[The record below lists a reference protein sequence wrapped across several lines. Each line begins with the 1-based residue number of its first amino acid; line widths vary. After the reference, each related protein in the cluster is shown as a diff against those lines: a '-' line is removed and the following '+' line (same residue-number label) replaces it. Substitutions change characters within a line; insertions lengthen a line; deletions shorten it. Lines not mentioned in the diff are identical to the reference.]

1 MQKRLRFKEDGTFR
15 ILQLTD
21 IHYTEDDERDH
32 RTVALMR
39 DLIRR
44 ERPDFIMTT
53 GDTVYGEKNLEY
65 LPLALEPLTES
76 GIPWSFVFGNHDVE
90 FAGNREELFAAVQKL
105 PGCMA
110 WHDEASRD
118 GLGNHTIGI
127 EDGEGRVK
135 WLIFGIDSGDYNPIE
150 QVGGYGFVTTN
161 QIRWYQEQVRRQ
173 EQQGEDFGILAFQ
186 HMALPEHAEV
196 FRYEVC
202 YGIKREGSCAPRIN
216 TGFFAAMLQA
226 GHSPSLFVGHDHV
239 NDYYGTMY
247 GVTLG
252 YGRATGFGTYGAQ
265 DFARGGR
272 MFVLNQNDTASYTT
286 YTSLEGGI
294 VVDDPWRFEPLERR
308 ADG

>member
-1 MQKRLRFKEDGTFR
+1 MQGKLRFKEDGTFR

-39 DLIRR
+39 ELIRR
-44 ERPDFIMTT
+44 EKPDFIMTT
-53 GDTVYGEKNLEY
+53 GDTVYGEKNVEY
-65 LPLALEPLTES
+65 LPLALAPLTES

-110 WHDEASRD
+110 WHDEGSKD
-118 GLGNHTIGI
+118 GIGNHTIGI
-127 EDGEGRVK
+127 EDGEGHVK
-135 WLIFGIDSGDYNPIE
+135 WLVIGIDSGDYNPIE
-150 QVGGYGFVTTN
+150 QVGGYGFVTPN
-161 QIRWYQEQVRRQ
+161 QIRWYQEQICRQ
-173 EQQGEDFGILAFQ
+173 EQQGTDFGVLAFQ
-186 HMALPEHAEV
+186 HIALPEHAEV
-196 FRYEVC
+196 YRYATC
-202 YGIKREGSCAPRIN
+202 YGVKREGVCSPRIN

-239 NDYYGTMY
+239 NDYYGKLY

-265 DFARGGR
+265 DFLKGGR
-272 MFVLNQNDTASYTT
+272 VFVLNQEDTSSYTT
-286 YTSLEGGI
+286 YVSLEGGI
-294 VVDDPWRFEPLERR
+294 VVDEPWCHEPLERR
-308 ADG
+308 DE